1 MKKGMFLLLCIV
13 AAPVLWAQ
21 DSPVSWSFSAKKLN
35 ASTYEVHLTANIE
48 EGWHVYSQGT
58 PDGGPVP
65 TSFSFM
71 KNPLVKTGGAA
82 KEVGKLEQ
90 HFEPLF
96 GVEVKQYS
104 NKVDFV
110 QLVTVRPGVK
120 TSFAGTVEYMSC
132 NDTECMPP
140 ARQRFSVALR

>member
-1 MKKGMFLLLCIV
+1 M
-13 AAPVLWAQ
+13 
-21 DSPVSWSFSAKKLN
+21 
-35 ASTYEVHLTANIE
+35 
-48 EGWHVYSQGT
+48 
-58 PDGGPVP
+58 
-65 TSFSFM
+65 
-71 KNPLVKTGGAA
+71 KTGGAA
-82 KEVGKLEQ
+82 KEIGKLEQ

-110 QLVTVRPGVK
+110 QVVTVRPGVK

-140 ARQRFSVALR
+140 ARQRFSVALRERMLKTLLVIHRRKFFFSCIIIGGCFYNPPFIKAYAMAVKYHLSFFSKLSVFIKRVDKS